1 VAVHLVC
8 EGFRQGLDERV
19 LDAVVIQYHNLAV
32 LTSPSGGSSGLGAV
46 RAYLESRSA
55 NDVAVAVEDRNHR
68 PLAMATA
75 TWANP
80 AGRSFIWRR
89 HEMENYLLHPRVVL
103 ALFNELRALSGFHWV
118 VGLPTSEPDVDALL
132 QTLAAPLLANHAAEV
147 LRDEIVRQI
156 NAVGSVSFSLAR
168 PVPPAGAH
176 APGQAQW
183 LTALLQEA
191 TRLSQACTAVAGLAS
206 LQGAA
211 ITARYHAL
219 VAQYQ
224 QPAFLASGDYLRD
237 MGGHELLAA
246 LSRHLHNLGAGS
258 RFSQQ
263 FLSDELL
270 RLLGQMYQPNTLFQ
284 PDDFA
289 DLARILAQ
297 Y

>member
-32 LTSPSGGSSGLGAV
+32 LTSPTGGSSGLGAV
-46 RAYLESRSA
+46 RAYLQSRSA

-68 PLAMATA
+68 QFATANA
-75 TWANP
+75 TWANQV
-80 AGRSFIWRR
+80 GRSFIWRR
-89 HEMENYLLHPRVVL
+89 HEIENYLLHPRVVL
-103 ALFNELRALSGFHWV
+103 ALFDELRALSGFPWAA
-118 VGLPTSEPDVDALL
+118 GLPATEAGADALL
-132 QTLAAPLLANHAAEV
+132 QSLAAPLLADHAGEV
-147 LRDEIVRQI
+147 LREELVRQI
-156 NAVGSVSFSLAR
+156 NAVGSVSFSFPR
-168 PVPPAGAH
+168 PAPPAGAH

-183 LTALLQEA
+183 QAALLQEA
-191 TRLSQACTAVAGLAS
+191 TRLCQTCTAVAGVAP

-211 ITARYHAL
+211 ITARYSAL
-219 VAQYQ
+219 VTQYQ
-224 QPAFLASGDYLRD
+224 QQAFLTSGDYLRD

-246 LSRHLHNLGAGS
+246 LSRHLHGLGAGA

-263 FLSDELL
+263 ILADELL
-270 RLLGQMYQPNTLFQ
+270 RLLDQMYHPNTLFQ

-289 DLARILAQ
+289 ELATILAQ